1 MFVWLTLFAC
11 VEGIV
16 GIWEAYS
23 FNKSGLPIS
32 NGVQDF
38 SLFVEEDLEGDFRL
52 EIMQNNAGFIYTF
65 PLTAESI
72 DGDWVFLVDNSENET
87 YPEVWDCQLRGR
99 LTDCTVNEDVFQ
111 VKLVS
116 RNLEDFQP

>member
-1 MFVWLTLFAC
+1 MFVWMTLFAC

-16 GIWEAYS
+16 GIWDAYS

-52 EIMQNNAGFIYTF
+52 EIVQNNAVFIYTF
-65 PLTAESI
+65 QLIAESI
-72 DGDWVFLVDNSENET
+72 DGNWQFLVDNSENET
-87 YPEVWDCQLRGR
+87 YPEVWDCQ
-99 LTDCTVNEDVFQ
+99 
-111 VKLVS
+111 
-116 RNLEDFQP
+116 